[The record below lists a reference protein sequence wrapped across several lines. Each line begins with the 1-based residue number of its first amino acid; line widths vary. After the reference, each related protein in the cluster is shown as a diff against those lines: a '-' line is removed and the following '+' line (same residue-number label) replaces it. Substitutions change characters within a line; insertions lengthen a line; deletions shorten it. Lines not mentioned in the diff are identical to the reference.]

1 MDIIHIFGDLVSPN
15 IINAYDMIP
24 YIVSRNNRII
34 DLFIF
39 SVNQFI
45 GPCTI

>member
-1 MDIIHIFGDLVSPN
+1 MDIVHIFGDLIALN
-15 IINAYDMIP
+15 IINVYDMIP